1 MADQPDVWSYAQQQ
15 LDMIAKRLDL
25 YPAKRDWL
33 MEPERLHV
41 FQVPV
46 RMDDGGTK
54 VFRGIRSQHSFA
66 RGPGKGGLRF
76 HTGVSINEVK
86 ALSMWMTWKCA
97 IVDIPYGGAKGGM
110 IIDYKALSRDERERA
125 TRAFARELAP
135 YIGPDLDIPAP
146 DVNTGPNEMAW
157 IADEYARHAGHP
169 EPAVI
174 TGKPV
179 SVGGSHGRDDATGR
193 GLAYVVQ
200 RHCENAG
207 VQMKDLTVVVQGF
220 GNVGQHAA
228 ILLSDMGARI
238 VGISDSRTA
247 LYNPEG
253 FDAKAAA
260 AHKVETDKLEGLDGQ
275 TISAKELLALKCD
288 VLVPAALEN
297 AITSKNAK
305 NIKAKLIAEAANGP
319 TTPEAAEILE
329 NNGVVV
335 LPDVLANAGGVTVSY
350 FEWVQN
356 RQRLQWPL
364 EDVRSRLKEIMRKA
378 VDDIGR
384 TVKQDNVSW
393 RTAAYMLA
401 VRRVADALHQTHPD
415 LR

>member
-1 MADQPDVWSYAQQQ
+1 MADQPDVWSYAQSQ
-15 LDMIAKRLDL
+15 LDLIAERLDL
-25 YPAKRDWL
+25 NSAKRAWL
-33 MEPERLHV
+33 REPERLHV

-46 RMDDGGTK
+46 RMDDGTTR
-54 VFRGIRSQHSFA
+54 VFKGVRSQHSFA

-76 HTGVSINEVK
+76 HPDVEINEVK

-97 IVDIPYGGAKGGM
+97 IAGIPYGGAKGGL
-110 IIDYKALSRDERERA
+110 IIDYKALSRAEKERA
-125 TRAFARELAP
+125 TRAFARALAP

-157 IADEYARHAGHP
+157 IADEYARHVGHP

-179 SVGGSHGRDDATGR
+179 GAGGSHGRDDATGR

-207 VQMKDLTVVVQGF
+207 VDLKGLKVAVQGF
-220 GNVGQHAA
+220 GNAGQHAA
-228 ILLSDMGARI
+228 ILLEEMGARI

-247 LYNPEG
+247 LYNPQG
-253 FDAKAAA
+253 INVRAAA
-260 AHKVETDKLEGLDGQ
+260 GHKQETGNLEGIEGEA
-275 TISAKELLALKCD
+275 ISGDELLALDCD

-297 AITSKNAK
+297 AITSRNAGD
-305 NIKAKLIAEAANGP
+305 IKARLVAEAANGP
-319 TTPEAAEILE
+319 TTPEADEILFK
-329 NNGVVV
+329 NGVTV

-356 RQRLQWPL
+356 RQRFYW
-364 EDVRSRLKEIMRKA
+364 ERDDVNSRLKETMRRA
-378 VDDIGR
+378 VDDVGKLA
-384 TVKQDNVSW
+384 TADDVSW

-401 VRRVADALHQTHPD
+401 VQRVADALHQSHPEMH
-415 LR
+415 